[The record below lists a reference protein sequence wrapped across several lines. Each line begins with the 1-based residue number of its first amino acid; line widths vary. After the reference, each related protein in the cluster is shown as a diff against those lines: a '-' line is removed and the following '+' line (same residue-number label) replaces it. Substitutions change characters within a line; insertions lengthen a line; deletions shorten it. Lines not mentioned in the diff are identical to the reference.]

1 MRLSVICPF
10 LCGLFR
16 ATSSFP
22 ILPRAPRIPPHSEYR
37 KMENGLDCR
46 CITLARPSLFS
57 SLMSLPP
64 KHLAGVA
71 YRDSL

>member
-22 ILPRAPRIPPHSEYR
+22 ILPERPVFLHILNTEKWRMAWIVGVSLSHAPVCSPASC
-37 KMENGLDCR
+37 LCR
-46 CITLARPSLFS
+46 RSTSLASLT
-57 SLMSLPP
+57 
-64 KHLAGVA
+64 VT
-71 YRDSL
+71 R